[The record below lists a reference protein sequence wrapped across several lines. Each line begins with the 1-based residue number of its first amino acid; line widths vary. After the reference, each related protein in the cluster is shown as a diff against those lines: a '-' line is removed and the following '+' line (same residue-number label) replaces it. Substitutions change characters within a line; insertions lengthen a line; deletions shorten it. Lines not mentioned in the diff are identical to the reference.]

1 MNITV
6 IAEEIGII
14 IFTNNNSPIR
24 KLEKI
29 LNVFL
34 PNR

>member
-1 MNITV
+1 MNITI

-14 IFTNNNSPIR
+14 IFTNNNAIR

-34 PNR
+34 QNR